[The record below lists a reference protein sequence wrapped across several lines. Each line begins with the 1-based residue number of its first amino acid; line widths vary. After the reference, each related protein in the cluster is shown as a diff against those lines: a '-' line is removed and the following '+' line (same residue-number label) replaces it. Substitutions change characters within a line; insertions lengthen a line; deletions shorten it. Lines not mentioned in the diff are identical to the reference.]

1 LLSISQILQVSTV
14 IILFILITLT
24 LYSGKVFSHNKK
36 LYFLIFSAG
45 LLFVSFISLEAVL
58 QIYLMKFYLQ
68 FGWSA
73 LSLFT
78 LIFIILASPFIGKII
93 NVTENLIIS
102 SKGLQR
108 TVIKK
113 QVPIHIGVEITQKS
127 IPVSKV
133 SEPVEKAEAPVKP
146 AIDDVHK
153 NEEIIHKPDEQT
165 ELFKE
170 AEHRSEQNVTSE
182 ASSQQKTI
190 KKPLK
195 KAPVKHSSAKKRT
208 KTRGK
213 KK

>member
-1 LLSISQILQVSTV
+1 
-14 IILFILITLT
+14 
-24 LYSGKVFSHNKK
+24 
-36 LYFLIFSAG
+36 
-45 LLFVSFISLEAVL
+45 
-58 QIYLMKFYLQ
+58 MKFYLQ